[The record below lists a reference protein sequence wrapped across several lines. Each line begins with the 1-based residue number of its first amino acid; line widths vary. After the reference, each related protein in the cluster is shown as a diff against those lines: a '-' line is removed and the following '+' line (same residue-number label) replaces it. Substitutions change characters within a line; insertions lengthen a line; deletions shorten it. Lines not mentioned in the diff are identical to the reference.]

1 MKDMQRWGMEYE
13 RGEWDIAPDPEGA
26 YVLLA
31 EAKAAINAAR
41 RDMLAKCIVVSLVY
55 DKGDVLATLRALQ
68 EVDTLKQEPIKH
80 INFVDKSQ
88 GYWRVT

>member
-41 RDMLAKCIVVSLVY
+41 RDMLAKCIAAVEAFDDSNEYPL
-55 DKGDVLATLRALQ
+55 VLAALRALQ
-68 EVDTLKQEPIKH
+68 EKP
-80 INFVDKSQ
+80 
-88 GYWRVT
+88 

>member
-41 RDMLAKCIVVSLVY
+41 RDMLARCIEAVQQAL
-55 DKGDVLATLRALQ
+55 DKFWEESDADELGWLEQHELYVAALRALQ
-68 EVDTLKQEPIKH
+68 EKQ
-80 INFVDKSQ
+80 
-88 GYWRVT
+88 